1 MIRQRRR
8 MERLAERLTPRQ
20 RAVLLLEATK
30 EDRAPNARV
39 FTNVR
44 SQERKELRAY
54 CSLVDAMFEAIF
66 PRAIAVLMELRPL
79 ELELAVVELMFLW
92 ALDRGNLMSFLREM
106 SIEYCTADEF
116 AARVDAARE
125 QYVSF
130 DDAVDRAL
138 DHRTVDHDS
147 PGDRRAVDRE
157 LRAAMRQ
164 GQLRSH
170 RIGKELHVNAGSLH
184 DWLGLP
190 LMPEP
195 ELGRDLRVG
204 SADEVSFYRSLRADL
219 ERQLTQ
225 GPHLALQIHPALA
238 PSPAW
243 LLAEESLNRYDLVAR
258 RHVAHLAEQA
268 RRRRAD
274 CSALGAMLDEFADIL
289 EVDDAA
295 HPRLRALM
303 TDLDERLSALE
314 SRVVFY
320 AGESEARVVRTSV
333 EDALIQLRTDLQDY
347 EYFR

>member
-8 MERLAERLTPRQ
+8 TERLAERLTPRQ

-44 SQERKELRAY
+44 SQERKELRSY

-66 PRAIAVLMELRPL
+66 PRAIAAHMELRPL

-92 ALDRGNLMSFLREM
+92 ALDRENLISFLREM
-106 SIEYCTADEF
+106 SIEYCTANEF

-125 QYVSF
+125 QYVPF

-138 DHRTVDHDS
+138 DHRTVDRES
-147 PGDRRAVDRE
+147 PGDRRAVERE

-164 GQLRSH
+164 GNLQGH
-170 RIGKELHVNAGSLH
+170 RLGKELHVNAGSLH
-184 DWLGLP
+184 DWLRLP
-190 LMPEP
+190 LMPTP

-204 SADEVSFYRSLRADL
+204 SADEVSLYRSMRADL

-238 PSPAW
+238 PSPDW
-243 LLAEESLNRYDLVAR
+243 LLPEESLNQYDLVTR
-258 RHVAHLAEQA
+258 RHVAKLAEHVA
-268 RRRRAD
+268 GLRAD
-274 CSALGAMLDEFADIL
+274 CSALGAMLDEFAEVL

-320 AGESEARVVRTSV
+320 AGASDAEVAASDAAEAF
-333 EDALIQLRTDLQDY
+333 AQLRIDLEAY